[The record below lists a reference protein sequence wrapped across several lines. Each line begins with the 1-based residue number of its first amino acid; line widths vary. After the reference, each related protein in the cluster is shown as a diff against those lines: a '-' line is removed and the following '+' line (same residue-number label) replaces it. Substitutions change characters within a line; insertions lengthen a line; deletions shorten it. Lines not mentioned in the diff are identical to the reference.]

1 MDVLGRGRRRYC
13 DPLARLDRADRLSA
27 RERESS
33 VTELSREGFNAPRI
47 LTDWIKGIMD
57 DVRRSWALTV
67 NPRG

>member
-1 MDVLGRGRRRYC
+1 MDVPGRGRRRYC

-57 DVRRSWALTV
+57 DVRRSL
-67 NPRG
+67 